1 MTLTAVDL
9 ARRTVQRA
17 QRVHIEEFAALPFE
31 EFCAR
36 YLRIQDKAGQIVP
49 LRLNRAQR
57 DLVNALTGHDLVLKA
72 RQLGMSTAIQ
82 AHLFWKQMRGYA
94 RTSTLCHE
102 DDLTATLRR
111 MADRFYDNLSG
122 SVQPARK
129 YANAKVTTYPT
140 LFSESSIAT
149 VGGLAGTRK
158 GRGMS
163 VTHIHGS
170 EVAFWPDAQAVMG
183 AALQAGNPEIILES
197 TPNGA
202 TGWFYERCMEA
213 LDGDGPWRLHFFPWW
228 YDDGYR
234 LPVPEGETLI
244 YTGEECALADKYGL
258 TAEQICWRRAKQ
270 RELHEMF
277 WQEYP
282 ENPLSCFLASGN
294 SFFGDVAHCF
304 VAERL
309 DGPQDGHRY
318 VGGLDFGQAHD
329 WTVLI
334 ILDANERCMVDMLR
348 INQQSWADIR
358 AAVEARAKFWGAT
371 VIAEDNSIGSVN
383 SEALRLKS
391 VDLVSF
397 ETTKDS
403 KPPLIQ
409 GLRWALH
416 EGGLKL
422 LDDPVLRHELR
433 AFISRQLPSGAWQYQ
448 AQEGSHDDTVIA
460 LALAW
465 YGTQYGG
472 LGISFV

>member
-1 MTLTAVDL
+1 
-9 ARRTVQRA
+9 
-17 QRVHIEEFAALPFE
+17 
-31 EFCAR
+31 
-36 YLRIQDKAGQIVP
+36 
-49 LRLNRAQR
+49 
-57 DLVNALTGHDLVLKA
+57 
-72 RQLGMSTAIQ
+72 MSTAIQ
-82 AHLFWKQMRGYA
+82 AWLFWRQMRGYA

-111 MADRFYDNLSG
+111 MADRFYDNLPG
-122 SVQPARK
+122 SVRPARK
-129 YANAKVTTYPT
+129 YANAKVTTYPS

-183 AALQAGNPEIILES
+183 VALQAGNQEIILES

-228 YDDGYR
+228 YDEDYC
-234 LPVPEGETLI
+234 LPVPPGEMLI
-244 YTGEECALADKYGL
+244 YSDQERALADKHGL
-258 TAEQICWRRAKQ
+258 TAERICWRRAKQ

-277 WQEYP
+277 RQEYP
-282 ENPLSCFLASGN
+282 EDPLSCFLASGS
-294 SFFGDVAHCF
+294 SFFGDVTHCF
-304 VAERL
+304 VAEKPN
-309 DGPQDGHRY
+309 GPQAGHRY
-318 VGGLDFGQAHD
+318 VGGLDFGQARD

-334 ILDANERCMVDMLR
+334 ILDASERRMVDMLR

-358 AAVEARAKFWGAT
+358 AAVEARAKSWNAT
-371 VIAEDNSIGSVN
+371 VIAESNSIGEVN
-383 SEALRLKS
+383 SEELRRRGI
-391 VDLVSF
+391 DLVPF

-409 GLRWALH
+409 GLRWALY

-422 LDDPVLRHELR
+422 LDDPILRHELR

-448 AQEGSHDDTVIA
+448 AQEGAHDDTVIA

-465 YGTQYGG
+465 HGVRYSG